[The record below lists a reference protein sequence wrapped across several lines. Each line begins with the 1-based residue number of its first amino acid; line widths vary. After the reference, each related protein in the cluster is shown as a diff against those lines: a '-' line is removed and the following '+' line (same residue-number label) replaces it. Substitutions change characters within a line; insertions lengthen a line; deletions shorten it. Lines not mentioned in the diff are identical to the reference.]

1 MKRYF
6 SLWSCS
12 NLFGI
17 CVCRLFYCSEPW
29 FYSHKLIA
37 FILSLEKLDFFFLW
51 FSFLHNF
58 HGNINILI
66 KVIKTIRLITLFF
79 FIQCFHFLIVFPHY
93 DCLVFTTCWN
103 HITSIQRI
111 FFWFFR
117 VSTLFRFNLLSFWK
131 SYSSYVGTVPIELLV
146 NLLWDIARI
155 FE

>member
-1 MKRYF
+1 MICEQGLGVIFKIVVDENCCCMIQNCFFIDIIEILTAIFSSVSVNVMKRYF

-93 DCLVFTTCWN
+93 DCLVFTTC
-103 HITSIQRI
+103 
-111 FFWFFR
+111 
-117 VSTLFRFNLLSFWK
+117 
-131 SYSSYVGTVPIELLV
+131 
-146 NLLWDIARI
+146 
-155 FE
+155 